1 MSAPATLR
9 THWPLDPA
17 VTFLN
22 HGSFGACPTPVL
34 ARQQELRARMEAN
47 PVHFMVRELE
57 PMLDAARVEIAPFL
71 GADPDDLAFV
81 SNATSGVNAVLR
93 SLGFEPGDELLT
105 TTHAYNACRNTLT
118 FVADR
123 TGAHVV
129 TADVPFPLAS
139 ADEIVEAIVSH
150 VGPRTRLALVDH
162 VTSPTGLVF
171 PVARIV
177 QALASRGVDT
187 LIDGAHGPGM
197 VAVDLDALGAAYYV
211 GHGHKWLC
219 APKGAAFLHVR
230 RDRQAAIRPTVISHG
245 ANAVRKGRSRF
256 RLEFDWPGSVDAT
269 PALCLPEAIR
279 FVGGLVPGGWD
290 GVRARNRALALAART
305 RLCAALGVAPP
316 CPDDLVGALVA
327 LPLPDDG
334 TPPPIMTSGIDP
346 LQAALYDRYGIE
358 MLVASLPTPPH
369 RWLRVTAH
377 LYNDA
382 DDYERLARALG
393 ELGAAGATVAPG
405 RTPVA

>member
-1 MSAPATLR
+1 MSALR

-57 PMLDAARVEIAPFL
+57 PMLDRARAEIAPFF

-93 SLGFEPGDELLT
+93 SLRFEPGDELLT
-105 TTHAYNACRNTLT
+105 TTHAYNACRNTLA

-123 TGAHVV
+123 TGARLV
-129 TADVPFPLAS
+129 TSSVPFPLSS
-139 ADEIVEAIVSH
+139 ADEIVDAIVSS
-150 VGPRTRLALVDH
+150 VTPRTRIALVDH

-177 QALASRGVDT
+177 AALAERGVDT
-187 LIDGAHGPGM
+187 LVDGAHGPGM
-197 VAVDLDALGAAYYV
+197 VPVDLDALGAAYYV

-219 APKGAAFLHVR
+219 APKGAALLHVR
-230 RDRQAAIRPTVISHG
+230 RDRQAAVRPTVISHG
-245 ANAVRKGRSRF
+245 ATAERKGRSRF

-269 PALCLPEAIR
+269 PALCLPDAIR
-279 FVGGLVPGGWD
+279 FVGSLVDGGWD
-290 GVRARNRALALAART
+290 AVRARNRALALAART
-305 RLCAALGVAPP
+305 RLCDALGVAPP
-316 CPDDLVGALVA
+316 CPDDLVGALVSI
-327 LPLPDDG
+327 PLPDDG
-334 TPPPIMTSGIDP
+334 TAPPIITAGIDP
-346 LQAALYDRYGIE
+346 LQATLYDRFGIE
-358 MLVASLPTPPH
+358 ALVASLPVPPH
-369 RWLRVTAH
+369 RLLRVTAH
-377 LYNDA
+377 VYNDA

-393 ELGAAGATVAPG
+393 ELGAAGGTVARG
-405 RTPVA
+405 RAPVA

>member
-1 MSAPATLR
+1 MAASHRA
-9 THWPLDPA
+9 HWALDPT

-81 SNATSGVNAVLR
+81 ANATSGVNAVLR
-93 SLGFEPGDELLT
+93 SLRFEPGDELLT
-105 TTHAYNACRNTLT
+105 TTHAYNACRNTLL
-118 FVADR
+118 FVAER
-123 TGAHVV
+123 TGARVV

-139 ADEIVEAIVSH
+139 ADAIVDAIVSRASD
-150 VGPRTRLALVDH
+150 RTRLALVDH

-177 QALASRGVDT
+177 AALAARGVDT
-187 LIDGAHGPGM
+187 LVDGAHGPGM
-197 VAVDLDALGAAYYV
+197 VPIDLDAIGAAYYV

-230 RDRQAAIRPTVISHG
+230 RDRQALVRPTVISHG
-245 ANAVRKGRSRF
+245 ATAERKGRSRY

-269 PALCLPEAIR
+269 PALCLPDAIR
-279 FVGGLVPGGWD
+279 FVGSLVPGGWE
-290 GVRARNRALALAART
+290 GVRARNHATALAARA
-305 RLCAALGVAPP
+305 RLCGALGVAAP

-327 LPLPDDG
+327 VPLPDDG
-334 TPPPIMTSGIDP
+334 TPPPIITAGIDP
-346 LQAALYDRYGIE
+346 MQAALYERFRIE
-358 MLVASLPTPPH
+358 ALVASLPVPPH
-369 RWLRVTAH
+369 RLLRVTAH

-382 DDYERLARALG
+382 DDYERLVRALA
-393 ELGAAGATVAPG
+393 EL
-405 RTPVA
+405 R